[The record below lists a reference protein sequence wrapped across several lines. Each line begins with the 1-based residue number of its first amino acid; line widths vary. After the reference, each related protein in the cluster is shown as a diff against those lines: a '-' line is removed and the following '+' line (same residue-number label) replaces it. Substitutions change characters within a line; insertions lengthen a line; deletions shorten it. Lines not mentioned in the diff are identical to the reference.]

1 MSGPDQPKRETRS
14 GGSSMPVPLSVR
26 VSEIIPAAGLALS
39 VTTILCGL
47 QLMPSGIGM
56 LLVRVHG
63 DDARSALMAAAM
75 ADAAFV
81 SSPAPGFAVVYGEA
95 SKVRTALG
103 LAVPWKV
110 NAPCSPT
117 S

>member
-1 MSGPDQPKRETRS
+1 M
-14 GGSSMPVPLSVR
+14 SMPLFVR

-39 VTTILCGL
+39 VTAILCGL
-47 QLMPSGIGM
+47 QLMPFGKEM
-56 LLVRVHG
+56 LLVRVHAENPG
-63 DDARSALMAAAM
+63 SALMAAAI

-81 SSPAPGFAVVYGEA
+81 SSPAPGFIVVYGEA

-103 LAVPWKV
+103 LAVPWKG

>member
-1 MSGPDQPKRETRS
+1 M
-14 GGSSMPVPLSVR
+14 R
-26 VSEIIPAAGLALS
+26 VSEVIPAAGLALS
-39 VTTILCGL
+39 VTAILCGL
-47 QLMPSGIGM
+47 QLMPSGTGM

-63 DDARSALMAAAM
+63 EESRSALMAAAM

-81 SSPAPGFAVVYGEA
+81 SIPAPGFAVIYGEA

-103 LAVPWKV
+103 LAVLWKG
-110 NAPCSPT
+110 NASCSPI

>member
-1 MSGPDQPKRETRS
+1 
-14 GGSSMPVPLSVR
+14 MPVPLSVR
-26 VSEIIPAAGLALS
+26 VSEIIPAAGLGLS
-39 VTTILCGL
+39 VTAILCGL
-47 QLMPSGIGM
+47 QLMPSGTGM

-63 DDARSALMAAAM
+63 DDSRSALMAAAM
-75 ADAAFV
+75 ADASFV

-95 SKVRTALG
+95 SKVRAALG
-103 LAVPWKV
+103 LAVPWKG

>member
-1 MSGPDQPKRETRS
+1 MS
-14 GGSSMPVPLSVR
+14 VPLSVR

-39 VTTILCGL
+39 VTAILCGL
-47 QLMPSGIGM
+47 QLMPFGKGM

-63 DDARSALMAAAM
+63 ENPGSALMAAAI

-103 LAVPWKV
+103 LAVPWKG